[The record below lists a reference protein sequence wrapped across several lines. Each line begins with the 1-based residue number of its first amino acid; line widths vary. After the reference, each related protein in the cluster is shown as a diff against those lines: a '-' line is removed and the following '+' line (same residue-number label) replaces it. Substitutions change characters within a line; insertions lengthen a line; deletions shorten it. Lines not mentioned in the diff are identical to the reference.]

1 MQESSIIPRLG
12 DQGTPIMLTPTPQIK
27 LYVHSGS
34 DGFRDC
40 SSLLY
45 QWRELKHRIQVDL
58 EGLSQNLEMIRAQG
72 GDLIN
77 PYDSVT

>member
-1 MQESSIIPRLG
+1 
-12 DQGTPIMLTPTPQIK
+12 MLTPSPLPLK
-27 LYVHSGS
+27 LSYTYIQVRTVFETARVYCISG
-34 DGFRDC
+34 
-40 SSLLY
+40 
-45 QWRELKHRIQVDL
+45 ELKHRIQVDL